1 MGVKVSVVVST
12 CDAGPASNAMDACV
26 RSVLEQSLPADRYEV
41 IFADDGSSDGTR
53 ERLDAVAATCENV
66 RVLHLDHSGGPARG
80 RNVALSLV
88 RGDYVYFMN
97 QHDRLEHSALQNM
110 YGMAVRAG
118 ADVLVGRLV
127 GEGTPLSAF
136 TGSRERADVIR
147 DRLLALPTAHKL
159 FRVGFLAENQI
170 RFPDRPLAEEAFVT
184 HAYLAAAVI
193 SIHAGQ
199 ICCRVAAPREDP
211 REDPAALVGG
221 LRTILDIVEAYTPPG
236 QRRDRIQAHWF
247 RVLGLRRLG
256 GARFEAMGEHRRAA
270 LFTRLRDLAAER
282 LPARLDAYLPVHLRA
297 RAALL
302 RAGRQEELARL
313 VAASR
318 GTRLYAELQE
328 VHWDQSVLTMDLAV
342 EIVDAGGT
350 PLRFHAENGRLHWRP
365 PVPLEG
371 LLAPEMADV
380 TEAARRARMEVYV
393 RDAESGVVY
402 FLPVTSTVQ
411 HARDGDGV
419 RVWAAGQ
426 ARLDIG
432 SAALGRPL
440 RPGLWEVHVRM
451 RGVHPA
457 RTRVARAEAPMNC
470 AGVLADYPRR
480 LVVPCWSGRGELSV
494 CIEPRSFSE
503 SIALVSPRAS
513 VTHSDD
519 DVYVVMPVPYVPPSG
534 GPAVELVLRQ
544 LGGRGRGMTVPALVE
559 PGVPGRVPGQLVA
572 KVPVRRLGGEGCLG
586 PGAWRPGLRTE
597 GKDVDL
603 RFTLEVGLRGH
614 VRVRPADA
622 RSTPS
627 LLRRIAARIPGYAAL
642 S

>member
-1 MGVKVSVVVST
+1 MGVKVSVVVSV
-12 CDAGPASNAMDACV
+12 CDPGPADDAFDACV
-26 RSVLEQSLPADRYEV
+26 RSLLEQSLPAEQYEV
-41 IFADDGSSDGTR
+41 IFADDGSTDGTR
-53 ERLDAVAATCENV
+53 EQLDTVAGVRENV
-66 RVLHLDHSGGPARG
+66 RVLHLDHSGGPTRG
-80 RNVALSLV
+80 RNVALSV
-88 RGDYVYFMN
+88 ARGDYVYFMN
-97 QHDRLEHSALQNM
+97 QYDRLEHSALQNM
-110 YGMAVRAG
+110 YGMAMRSG
-118 ADVLVGRLV
+118 ADVLVGRLA

-136 TGSRERADVIR
+136 TGSRERADVLR
-147 DRLLALPTAHKL
+147 DRLLGLPTAHKL
-159 FRVGFLAENQI
+159 FRMGFLAENQI
-170 RFPDRPLAEEAFVT
+170 RFPDRPLAEQAFVT
-184 HAYLAAAVI
+184 HAYLAARAI
-193 SIHAGQ
+193 AIHAGQ
-199 ICCRVAAPREDP
+199 ICCQVATPQEDGQ
-211 REDPAALVGG
+211 EDPAALVAG

-256 GARFEAMGEHRRAA
+256 GARFEAAGDHHRTV
-270 LFTRLRDLAAER
+270 LFARLRELVQER
-282 LPARLDAYLPVHLRA
+282 VPARLDAYLPVHLRA

-302 RAGRQEELARL
+302 RADRQEELARL
-313 VAASR
+313 AAASR
-318 GTRLYAELQE
+318 GTRLRAELQE
-328 VHWDQSVLTMDLAV
+328 VRWDQSVLTMDLAV
-342 EIVDAGGT
+342 EIVDAGGA
-350 PLRFHAENGRLHWRP
+350 PLRFHAENGRLYWMP
-365 PVPLEG
+365 PTPIEG
-371 LLAPEMADV
+371 LLAPEMTDV
-380 TEAARRARMEVYV
+380 TEAARRARMEVYI
-393 RDAESGVVY
+393 RDAQTGVVY

-411 HARDGDGV
+411 HGRDGDGV

-426 ARLDIG
+426 ARLDVG

-480 LVVPCWSGRGELSV
+480 LVMPCWSGKGELSV
-494 CIEPRSFSE
+494 CVEPQSFPE

-519 DVYVVMPVPYVPPSG
+519 DVYVVVPVPYVPPSG

-544 LGGRGRGMTVPALVE
+544 MGGRGRGMTVPALVE
-559 PGVPGRVPGQLVA
+559 PGVPGRLAGQLIA

-603 RFTLEVGLRGH
+603 RFTLEVGFRGH
-614 VRVRPADA
+614 VRVRPAGT
-622 RSTPS
+622 RPTPS
-627 LLRRIAARIPGYAAL
+627 LFRRIAARIPGYAAL